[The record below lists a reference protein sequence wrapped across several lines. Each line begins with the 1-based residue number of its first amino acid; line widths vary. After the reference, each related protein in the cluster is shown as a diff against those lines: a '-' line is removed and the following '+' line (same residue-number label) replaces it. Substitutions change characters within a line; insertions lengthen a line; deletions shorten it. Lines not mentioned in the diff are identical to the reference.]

1 MKLNRNII
9 QLSLVSVGIFLILG
23 TYFLYPKIKEKKFIQ
38 NETVVKEQDVEKKT
52 KDSVFENVEY
62 KGIYNVNNS
71 FTVKSKK
78 AKISDEDPNLVYL
91 TSMNV
96 TFHMQDGKVINITS
110 EKGKYNKVTYDCFFE
125 DNVRATD
132 SQTIIKADNL
142 DLLSSED
149 YANVYNNV
157 FLTSDNGSLKADR
170 IHYNFIKKL
179 YQVTMFDEKT
189 VKKKFRIIKFKS
201 KPILSVKNISKSF
214 DSRVILRK
222 IDIHLNKGEMLGL
235 LGSNGAGKS
244 TFMNIVLGLLKCDFG
259 DIFLGNTKLTNLAI
273 HQRSKLGIAYLPQ
286 QTSIFRGLTVYENL
300 LAIAQIAIKKNA
312 EQKEIVEKLM
322 AEFSITHLRDVK
334 ATALSGGERR
344 RTEIARCLINNPKVL
359 LLDEPFAG
367 VDLLSIQDIKGL
379 LLKLQARGC
388 AVLVTDHNAS
398 QLLSVVDRAY
408 VIANGII
415 VANGT
420 PRQIAS
426 NNEAKK
432 LYFGE
437 NFTY

>member
-1 MKLNRNII
+1 M
-9 QLSLVSVGIFLILG
+9 
-23 TYFLYPKIKEKKFIQ
+23 
-38 NETVVKEQDVEKKT
+38 
-52 KDSVFENVEY
+52 
-62 KGIYNVNNS
+62 NS
-71 FTVKSKK
+71 T
-78 AKISDEDPNLVYL
+78 
-91 TSMNV
+91 
-96 TFHMQDGKVINITS
+96 
-110 EKGKYNKVTYDCFFE
+110 
-125 DNVRATD
+125 
-132 SQTIIKADNL
+132 
-142 DLLSSED
+142 
-149 YANVYNNV
+149 
-157 FLTSDNGSLKADR
+157 
-170 IHYNFIKKL
+170 
-179 YQVTMFDEKT
+179 
-189 VKKKFRIIKFKS
+189 KKFRIVKFKS
-201 KPILSVKNISKSF
+201 KPILAAKSISKSF
-214 DSRVILRK
+214 GGRVILRK

-244 TFMNIVLGLLKCDFG
+244 TFMSIVLGLLKSDFG
-259 DIFLGNTKLTNLAI
+259 DIFLGNAKLTNLAI
-273 HQRSKLGIAYLPQ
+273 HERSKLGIGYLPQ

-300 LAIAQIAIKKNA
+300 LGIAQIVKKNIN

-388 AVLVTDHNAS
+388 AVLITDHNAS

-420 PRQIAS
+420 PRHIVNTS
-426 NNEAKK
+426 EAKK

-437 NFTY
+437 DFTI